1 MRTKDQK
8 NVVSIPDKAGWC
20 FHWICSV
27 FSFTQGSNEV
37 LGLDPELPKALESLA
52 GMRVVNSGSVTG
64 RRIDGEKDVTSG
76 SSRHFQFLLQ
86 M

>member
-1 MRTKDQK
+1 MWSAFQIRQDGVFTRSAQ
-8 NVVSIPDKAGWC
+8 SFPSPKAPMKSW
-20 FHWICSV
+20 
-27 FSFTQGSNEV
+27 
-37 LGLDPELPKALESLA
+37 GLDPELPKALESLA

-76 SSRHFQFLLQ
+76 SPRLFQFLLQ